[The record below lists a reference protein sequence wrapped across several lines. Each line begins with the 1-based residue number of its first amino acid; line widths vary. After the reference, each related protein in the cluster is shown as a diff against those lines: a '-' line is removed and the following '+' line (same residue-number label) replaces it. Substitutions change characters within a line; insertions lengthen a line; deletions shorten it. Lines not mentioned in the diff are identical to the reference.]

1 MEMTLYNTKGEP
13 VAYIASDYQQTIYL
27 WEGLPLAYLYEEQH
41 VYGINGRHLG
51 WFRDDIV
58 YNNDGERA
66 GFTYI
71 TCPVGIAK
79 GAPKKKKAP
88 PEEIRPRW
96 KAPKLPK
103 FGYKPAR
110 QDLADLLK
118 EGQVISEKG
127 EVLPEAAEE

>member
-1 MEMTLYNTKGEP
+1 
-13 VAYIASDYQQTIYL
+13 
-27 WEGLPLAYLYEEQH
+27 
-41 VYGINGRHLG
+41 
-51 WFRDDIV
+51 V